1 MISSK
6 PKISIKSKLKSIPK
20 TLSKGKQNK
29 TKLIT
34 GLTGALIGAL
44 TAVLILKRK
53 RKSVIKKINVTYE
66 ILTNKIEKLEQK
78 LKNEKVFHQVLIK
91 NLDEK
96 QKSQETQEFKT
107 QPKIKEELQKLKK
120 EKENLNEIIKK
131 YDTTNKQYEIIRHQM
146 QNDINKFVNN
156 EKILINELKNKD
168 KIISELQIK

>member
-1 MISSK
+1 MSSSK
-6 PKISIKSKLKSIPK
+6 PKISIKTKLKSIPK

-34 GLTGALIGAL
+34 GLTGALIGAAL

-53 RKSVIKKINVTYE
+53 RKSVIKKLNVTYE

-96 QKSQETQEFKT
+96 QEFKT

-131 YDTTNKQYEIIRHQM
+131 YDTTNKQYEIIRHKM

-156 EKILINELKNKD
+156 EKLLINELKNKD